1 MFTLLMIGLVVVAG
15 MILLGALS
23 AVGHLVGFVIAL
35 PFRLVGF
42 VFRLVG
48 FVLAVVFGALGLA
61 LAGGAL
67 LLPLVPFALAIA
79 GIVWLIRR
87 RPRPAH

>member
-1 MFTLLMIGLVVVAG
+1 MFTLLMIGLVVVAA
-15 MILLGALS
+15 MVALGALA

-35 PFRLVGF
+35 PFRLLGL

-48 FVLAVVFGALGLA
+48 FVFALVFGALGLV
-61 LAGGAL
+61 LAGGVL
-67 LLPLVPFALAIA
+67 LLPLVPFALAITA
-79 GIVWLIRR
+79 LVWLVRR